1 MSTTTT
7 ALRRAKWQY
16 PPPAPTPRILH
27 LPRRPRRRQHRNSK
41 TVASKPTCVEAR
53 RDRIQGKLETL
64 FDQERAFSRTGIP
77 VVFLDY
83 NGSNVS
89 GGESE
94 RRRVRVEE
102 CSSESSGHCSGM
114 MEEEKWRFQAEMLRA
129 ECNLLRMERDI
140 AVKKLERSRVK
151 MEKTLRSSVQ
161 TLLSYPPPAPTPRIL
176 HLPRRPRRR
185 QHRNSK
191 TVASKPTCVEAR
203 RDRIQGKLET
213 LFDQERAFSRTGIP
227 EKWRFQ
233 AEMLRAECNLLRME
247 RDIAVKKLERSRVKM
262 EKTLRSSVQTL
273 LSGRKK
279 ICEGEDVSVVLEKEI
294 LDLAEKLEKL
304 QRSLGLKDFEVRNC
318 SNFDKQ
324 ATLLQRRLEK
334 FEVTSDEICVKEI
347 EEMAEASLS
356 IKTSCGVDDSFVS
369 SGKCNVDILRRKME
383 GLSKGI
389 LLNRMEEEYRSMLS
403 SANSSASSSKRI
415 EIHNSSSS
423 SIRQPDQDIMSHED
437 NKCSGR
443 CKAVVRRI
451 VEQVRVETEQWS
463 QMQGML
469 GQVRVEMEELQ
480 ASRDFWE
487 DRALNSDHQIQSL
500 HSAVQEWRQKAQS
513 SESKANELQAQM
525 SVLHGELER
534 MRKEQNT
541 VVTRTKSSPGITQ
554 DAQNEMEK
562 RVLVCRLKENHLAD
576 DNAGKE
582 VSGDRRRK
590 VHTSSS
596 GFMAPKRSPFRDIG
610 NSSFRDITGN
620 SIPGMPPKLK
630 TSSLHS
636 QLTVALSLMPSHRS
650 PFEAALD
657 QTEVEPDPVLLQAL
671 FDCFDSS
678 PKLLHTLFVWAEK
691 QPGFQ
696 SSATLF
702 NSMINVLAKSKK
714 FDSTWSL
721 VLDQAALVSG
731 DTFAIIIRRYAR
743 AGMTQPAIRT
753 FEFACNLDP
762 ICESHSEMS
771 LFEILLDSLC
781 KEGHVKAASEY
792 LDQKR
797 KLEPSWVP
805 SVRVYNILLNG
816 WFRSRKLK
824 HAEKLWEE
832 MKMDDV
838 KPSVVTYGTLVEGY
852 CRMRY
857 AERAIK
863 LVHEMRK
870 EGIEPNAIVYNP
882 IIDALGEAQRFK
894 EAMRMLERFLVL
906 ESGPTISTYNS
917 LVKGFCK
924 AGDLAGASKILKM
937 MIGRGF
943 VPTPTT
949 YNYFFKYFSKHGKIE
964 EGMNLYTKMIESGYT
979 PDRLT
984 YHLLMKM
991 LCEEERLDLAVQVS
1005 KEMRARGCDMD
1016 LATSTM
1022 LVHLLCKMRSFEEAF
1037 TEFED
1042 MIRRGIVPQYLTF
1055 QRMNDA
1061 LKKEGMIEMAQK
1073 LRGMMS
1079 SVPHSM
1085 KLPNTY
1091 SRDGDAS
1098 RARRTSIMRKAEA
1111 MSDLLKT
1118 CKDPRELVKCR
1129 NSSENVVSIAN
1140 LLIEDIKKKADKT

>member
-161 TLLSYPPPAPTPRIL
+161 TLLS
-176 HLPRRPRRR
+176 
-185 QHRNSK
+185 
-191 TVASKPTCVEAR
+191 
-203 RDRIQGKLET
+203 
-213 LFDQERAFSRTGIP
+213 
-227 EKWRFQ
+227 
-233 AEMLRAECNLLRME
+233 
-247 RDIAVKKLERSRVKM
+247 
-262 EKTLRSSVQTL
+262 
-273 LSGRKK
+273 GRKK

-369 SGKCNVDILRRKME
+369 SGKCNTVQVDILRRKME

-610 NSSFRDITGN
+610 NSSLLMRQN
-620 SIPGMPPKLK
+620 SKAIFP
-630 TSSLHS
+630 LHS
-636 QLTVALSLMPSHRS
+636 PLASS
-650 PFEAALD
+650 
-657 QTEVEPDPVLLQAL
+657 TE
-671 FDCFDSS
+671 
-678 PKLLHTLFVWAEK
+678 
-691 QPGFQ
+691 
-696 SSATLF
+696 
-702 NSMINVLAKSKK
+702 N
-714 FDSTWSL
+714 
-721 VLDQAALVSG
+721 
-731 DTFAIIIRRYAR
+731 
-743 AGMTQPAIRT
+743 
-753 FEFACNLDP
+753 
-762 ICESHSEMS
+762 
-771 LFEILLDSLC
+771 
-781 KEGHVKAASEY
+781 
-792 LDQKR
+792 
-797 KLEPSWVP
+797 
-805 SVRVYNILLNG
+805 
-816 WFRSRKLK
+816 
-824 HAEKLWEE
+824 
-832 MKMDDV
+832 
-838 KPSVVTYGTLVEGY
+838 
-852 CRMRY
+852 
-857 AERAIK
+857 
-863 LVHEMRK
+863 
-870 EGIEPNAIVYNP
+870 
-882 IIDALGEAQRFK
+882 
-894 EAMRMLERFLVL
+894 FL
-906 ESGPTISTYNS
+906 
-917 LVKGFCK
+917 
-924 AGDLAGASKILKM
+924 
-937 MIGRGF
+937 
-943 VPTPTT
+943 
-949 YNYFFKYFSKHGKIE
+949 
-964 EGMNLYTKMIESGYT
+964 
-979 PDRLT
+979 
-984 YHLLMKM
+984 
-991 LCEEERLDLAVQVS
+991 
-1005 KEMRARGCDMD
+1005 
-1016 LATSTM
+1016 
-1022 LVHLLCKMRSFEEAF
+1022 
-1037 TEFED
+1037 
-1042 MIRRGIVPQYLTF
+1042 
-1055 QRMNDA
+1055 
-1061 LKKEGMIEMAQK
+1061 
-1073 LRGMMS
+1073 
-1079 SVPHSM
+1079 
-1085 KLPNTY
+1085 
-1091 SRDGDAS
+1091 
-1098 RARRTSIMRKAEA
+1098 
-1111 MSDLLKT
+1111 
-1118 CKDPRELVKCR
+1118 RE
-1129 NSSENVVSIAN
+1129 
-1140 LLIEDIKKKADKT
+1140 

>member
-1 MSTTTT
+1 
-7 ALRRAKWQY
+7 
-16 PPPAPTPRILH
+16 
-27 LPRRPRRRQHRNSK
+27 
-41 TVASKPTCVEAR
+41 
-53 RDRIQGKLETL
+53 
-64 FDQERAFSRTGIP
+64 
-77 VVFLDY
+77 
-83 NGSNVS
+83 
-89 GGESE
+89 
-94 RRRVRVEE
+94 
-102 CSSESSGHCSGM
+102 
-114 MEEEKWRFQAEMLRA
+114 
-129 ECNLLRMERDI
+129 
-140 AVKKLERSRVK
+140 
-151 MEKTLRSSVQ
+151 
-161 TLLSYPPPAPTPRIL
+161 
-176 HLPRRPRRR
+176 
-185 QHRNSK
+185 
-191 TVASKPTCVEAR
+191 
-203 RDRIQGKLET
+203 
-213 LFDQERAFSRTGIP
+213 
-227 EKWRFQ
+227 
-233 AEMLRAECNLLRME
+233 
-247 RDIAVKKLERSRVKM
+247 
-262 EKTLRSSVQTL
+262 
-273 LSGRKK
+273 
-279 ICEGEDVSVVLEKEI
+279 
-294 LDLAEKLEKL
+294 
-304 QRSLGLKDFEVRNC
+304 
-318 SNFDKQ
+318 
-324 ATLLQRRLEK
+324 
-334 FEVTSDEICVKEI
+334 
-347 EEMAEASLS
+347 
-356 IKTSCGVDDSFVS
+356 
-369 SGKCNVDILRRKME
+369 
-383 GLSKGI
+383 
-389 LLNRMEEEYRSMLS
+389 
-403 SANSSASSSKRI
+403 
-415 EIHNSSSS
+415 
-423 SIRQPDQDIMSHED
+423 
-437 NKCSGR
+437 
-443 CKAVVRRI
+443 
-451 VEQVRVETEQWS
+451 
-463 QMQGML
+463 
-469 GQVRVEMEELQ
+469 
-480 ASRDFWE
+480 
-487 DRALNSDHQIQSL
+487 
-500 HSAVQEWRQKAQS
+500 
-513 SESKANELQAQM
+513 
-525 SVLHGELER
+525 
-534 MRKEQNT
+534 
-541 VVTRTKSSPGITQ
+541 
-554 DAQNEMEK
+554 
-562 RVLVCRLKENHLAD
+562 
-576 DNAGKE
+576 
-582 VSGDRRRK
+582 
-590 VHTSSS
+590 
-596 GFMAPKRSPFRDIG
+596 
-610 NSSFRDITGN
+610 
-620 SIPGMPPKLK
+620 MPLKLK

-650 PFEAALD
+650 RHFLSPYSILFKPNLTTYLQTIIHRFFSDQSWLSVPGNPLIKWPSQSHHPHCPPSHPIPNPIFNHNPDPKFSQNDFSTISNLFTDPNVSPGPAFEAALD
-657 QTEVEPDPVLLQAL
+657 QTEVEPDPILLQAL
-671 FDCFDSS
+671 FDRFDSS

-696 SSATLF
+696 SPATLF

-714 FDSTWSL
+714 FDSVWSL
-721 VLDQAALVSG
+721 VLDRAALVSG

-762 ICESHSEMS
+762 IRESHSEMS

-824 HAEKLWEE
+824 QAENLWEE

-949 YNYFFKYFSKHGKIE
+949 YNYFFRYFSKHAKIE

-984 YHLLMKM
+984 YHLLLKM

-1129 NSSENVVSIAN
+1129 NSSENVVSSAN